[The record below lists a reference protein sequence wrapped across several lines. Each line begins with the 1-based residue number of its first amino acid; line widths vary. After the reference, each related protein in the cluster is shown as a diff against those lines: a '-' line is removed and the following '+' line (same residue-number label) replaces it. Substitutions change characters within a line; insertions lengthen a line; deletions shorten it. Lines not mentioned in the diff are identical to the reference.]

1 MAEKIQ
7 LKVLGVSRSA
17 NSHDFY
23 CMLLEEIDGDK
34 KLPIIIGRSEAQ
46 TVVVSVE
53 KMQTVRPFLADVIAD
68 TANKFDLRLKEVFIY
83 KKQNG
88 IYFTQII
95 WQQNEKI
102 ETTEARPSDAVALA
116 LRCNAP
122 IFIEKEII
130 EQFGISPSNQHEPQM
145 IELPLSE
152 MTKSQLNVL
161 LQDAVE
167 EENYERAA
175 IIRDLLKT
183 KI

>member
-88 IYFTQII
+88 IYSR
-95 WQQNEKI
+95 K
-102 ETTEARPSDAVALA
+102 L
-116 LRCNAP
+116 
-122 IFIEKEII
+122 
-130 EQFGISPSNQHEPQM
+130 FGN
-145 IELPLSE
+145 
-152 MTKSQLNVL
+152 
-161 LQDAVE
+161 
-167 EENYERAA
+167 
-175 IIRDLLKT
+175 KT
-183 KI
+183 KKLKRQRLARRMQ